1 MDRIVRPALPFAA
14 AEPGATAME
23 ISYAINLPRDAL
35 TVPIVRRLCQ
45 GAMVELGV
53 SRTCTSEV
61 AVAVTEACAN
71 VIEHSSDQDD
81 DYEVR
86 VAVNDARCE
95 IRVID
100 AGRGFD
106 ADTLSVAG
114 ADVSAERGRGIQLM
128 RALVDKV
135 LFESKPEAGTVVHL
149 VKTLEFDEGSSFK
162 KLAERRGTST
172 TSPTETTS
180 TTSTPALPQT
190 S

>member
-23 ISYAINLPRDAL
+23 ISYTINLPRDAL

-45 GAMVELGV
+45 GAMAELGV
-53 SRTCTSEV
+53 ARTCTSEV

-71 VIEHSSDQDD
+71 VIEHSSDNDD

-86 VAVNDARCE
+86 VAVNDRKCE

-106 ADTLSVAG
+106 AESLSADGSG

-135 LFESKPEAGTVVHL
+135 RFESKPEAGTVVHL
-149 VKTLEFDEGSSFK
+149 EKGLEFEEGSSFK
-162 KLAERRGTST
+162 QLADRRGS
-172 TSPTETTS
+172 
-180 TTSTPALPQT
+180 
-190 S
+190 